1 MKMCPNC
8 KEDLILDHNYG
19 NNGEII
25 STLICENCDYEEH
38 DQTISKEEADKIY
51 LESMY
56 EEDDCEIIHTTKEE
70 NLESIFE
77 KYGEDELERFIN
89 RDYSGEC
96 KNLKQ
101 LKDLKSLT
109 TEEIQKFI
117 DEYEEF
123 LDATTLSDEEQEDW
137 ESLSEYINKD

>member
-1 MKMCPNC
+1 MKVCPNC

-38 DQTISKEEADKIY
+38 DQIISKEEADRIY
-51 LESMY
+51 LDS
-56 EEDDCEIIHTTKEE
+56 DDCEIIPTTKEE
-70 NLESIFE
+70 YLESIFE

-96 KNLKQ
+96 ESLKQ
-101 LKDLKSLT
+101 LKDLKNLT
-109 TEEIQKFI
+109 TEEIQEFI

-123 LDATTLSDEEQEDW
+123 LDSTTLSDEEQEDW
-137 ESLSEYINKD
+137 ESLSEYLNKD